1 MNVIMRRVIIF
12 LASQETNDVVVVAK
26 DTDVLVL
33 LLWTYAHDNIKHN
46 GFFKYD
52 AEKYAN
58 ISKIC
63 DYLGKDICELILAFH
78 TATGSDAT
86 SYFFRAGKVKI
97 FKKIL

>member
-1 MNVIMRRVIIF
+1 MRRVIIF
-12 LASQETNDVVVVAK
+12 LASQETNDVVVAAK

-52 AEKYAN
+52 AEKYGN
-58 ISKIC
+58 VSKIC
-63 DYLGKDICELILAFH
+63 DYLGKDICESILAFH
-78 TATGSDAT
+78 TVTGSDIT

>member
-1 MNVIMRRVIIF
+1 MRRVIIF

-86 SYFFRAGKVKI
+86 SYFFRAGKEKI